1 MTAHLGPQSVQ
12 QLVIGLSTGHFPISI
27 VFSTIV
33 SVLTLSWGASR
44 AFFVERVLGQA
55 DPDPA
60 VTMVLLRVFPL
71 MVVVVVNSMVDWIAI
86 AGLIG
91 VWVFPAL
98 VINFATTYSVV
109 RTVTINV
116 EKNST
121 VLKASLYSLWLPSI
135 IGEHPKTFIISAIT
149 TLVTKL
155 LMLIVSVLYSLSGV
169 QLFIHPRP
177 FLLYCVDEWDQASA
191 GNLTLCTFSGEN
203 PTNTSCFDLNGN
215 DTITQ
220 KLRVCDGN
228 EWTLQI
234 SIFLTLMVTNS
245 LSLAASLQLNRIT
258 NYVTLYKVSKS
269 FLWHSVQQ
277 SFAKRRLPS
286 IFLFDN

>member
-12 QLVIGLSTGHFPISI
+12 QLVIGLCTGHFPISI

-44 AFFVERVLGQA
+44 AFFVERVLDQA

-71 MVVVVVNSMVDWIAI
+71 MVVVVVNSMVDWVAI

-135 IGEHPKTFIISAIT
+135 IGEHPKPQII
-149 TLVTKL
+149 
-155 LMLIVSVLYSLSGV
+155 LI
-169 QLFIHPRP
+169 
-177 FLLYCVDEWDQASA
+177 
-191 GNLTLCTFSGEN
+191 
-203 PTNTSCFDLNGN
+203 
-215 DTITQ
+215 
-220 KLRVCDGN
+220 
-228 EWTLQI
+228 
-234 SIFLTLMVTNS
+234 
-245 LSLAASLQLNRIT
+245 
-258 NYVTLYKVSKS
+258 
-269 FLWHSVQQ
+269 
-277 SFAKRRLPS
+277 
-286 IFLFDN
+286 

>member
-12 QLVIGLSTGHFPISI
+12 QLVIGLCTGHFPISI

-177 FLLYCVDEWDQASA
+177 FLLYCVDEWDQADV
-191 GNLTLCTFSGEN
+191 GNLTLCSFSGNN
-203 PTNTSCFDLNGN
+203 PNHTACFDSTE
-215 DTITQ
+215 DITQ
-220 KLRVCDGN
+220 KLRVCDDN

-234 SIFLTLMVTNS
+234 SIFFILMVTNS

-258 NYVTLYKVSKS
+258 NYVT
-269 FLWHSVQQ
+269 
-277 SFAKRRLPS
+277 
-286 IFLFDN
+286 

>member
-71 MVVVVVNSMVDWIAI
+71 MVVVVVNSMVDWVAI

-177 FLLYCVDEWDQASA
+177 FLLYCVNEWDQADV
-191 GNLTLCTFSGEN
+191 GNLTLCSFSGNN
-203 PTNTSCFDLNGN
+203 PNYTSCFNSTEN
-215 DTITQ
+215 ITQ

-228 EWTLQI
+228 EWTLRI
-234 SIFLTLMVTNS
+234 GIFFTLMVTNS

-258 NYVTLYKVSKS
+258 NYVTFYKVTKS

-277 SFAKRRLPS
+277 SFAKRRLRS
-286 IFLFDN
+286 KFLG

>member
-177 FLLYCVDEWDQASA
+177 FLLYCVDEWDQADV
-191 GNLTLCTFSGEN
+191 GNLTLCSFSGN
-203 PTNTSCFDLNGN
+203 YTSCFDSTEN
-215 DTITQ
+215 ITQ

-234 SIFLTLMVTNS
+234 SIFFTLMVTNS

-258 NYVTLYKVSKS
+258 NYVT
-269 FLWHSVQQ
+269 WHSVQH
-277 SFAKRRLPS
+277 SFATRRLPS
-286 IFLFDN
+286 KFFI

>member
-1 MTAHLGPQSVQ
+1 MTALLGPQSVQ
-12 QLVIGLSTGHFPISI
+12 QLVIGLCTGHFPISI

-203 PTNTSCFDLNGN
+203 PTNTPCFDWNGN

-234 SIFLTLMVTNS
+234 SIFLTLVVTNS
-245 LSLAASLQLNRIT
+245 LSLAASLQLNRIR
-258 NYVTLYKVSKS
+258 NYVTLYKVTKS

>member
-12 QLVIGLSTGHFPISI
+12 QLVIGLCTGHFPISI

-177 FLLYCVDEWDQASA
+177 FLLYCVDEWDQADV
-191 GNLTLCTFSGEN
+191 GNLTLCSFSGN
-203 PTNTSCFDLNGN
+203 YTSCFGSTEN
-215 DTITQ
+215 ITQ

-234 SIFLTLMVTNS
+234 SIFFTLVVTNS

-258 NYVTLYKVSKS
+258 SYVTLYKVSKS

-286 IFLFDN
+286 I

>member
-12 QLVIGLSTGHFPISI
+12 QLVIGLCTGHFPISI

-33 SVLTLSWGASR
+33 SVLSLSWGASR

-71 MVVVVVNSMVDWIAI
+71 MVVVVVNSMVDWVAI

-177 FLLYCVDEWDQASA
+177 FLLYCANEWDLADV
-191 GNLTLCTFSGEN
+191 GNLTLCSFSEN
-203 PTNTSCFDLNGN
+203 NPKYASCFNSTEN
-215 DTITQ
+215 ITQ

-234 SIFLTLMVTNS
+234 GIFLTLMITNS
-245 LSLAASLQLNRIT
+245 LSLAASIQLNRIT

-277 SFAKRRLPS
+277 SFAKRQLPS

>member
-12 QLVIGLSTGHFPISI
+12 QLVIGLCTGHFPISI

-135 IGEHPKTFIISAIT
+135 IGEHPKTFIVSAIT

-177 FLLYCVDEWDQASA
+177 FLLYCVDEWDQADV
-191 GNLTLCTFSGEN
+191 GNLTLCSFSGN
-203 PTNTSCFDLNGN
+203 YTSCFNSTEN
-215 DTITQ
+215 ITQ

-228 EWTLQI
+228 EWNLQI
-234 SIFLTLMVTNS
+234 GIFFTLMITNS

-258 NYVTLYKVSKS
+258 NYVTLYKVTKS

>member
-1 MTAHLGPQSVQ
+1 M
-12 QLVIGLSTGHFPISI
+12 IGLCTGHFPISI

-98 VINFATTYSVV
+98 VINFATTYSIV
-109 RTVTINV
+109 RNVTINV

-121 VLKASLYSLWLPSI
+121 VLKASFYSL
-135 IGEHPKTFIISAIT
+135 
-149 TLVTKL
+149 
-155 LMLIVSVLYSLSGV
+155 
-169 QLFIHPRP
+169 
-177 FLLYCVDEWDQASA
+177 
-191 GNLTLCTFSGEN
+191 
-203 PTNTSCFDLNGN
+203 
-215 DTITQ
+215 
-220 KLRVCDGN
+220 
-228 EWTLQI
+228 
-234 SIFLTLMVTNS
+234 
-245 LSLAASLQLNRIT
+245 
-258 NYVTLYKVSKS
+258 
-269 FLWHSVQQ
+269 
-277 SFAKRRLPS
+277 
-286 IFLFDN
+286 

>member
-12 QLVIGLSTGHFPISI
+12 QLVIGLCTGHFPYSI
-27 VFSTIV
+27 MFSTIV

-177 FLLYCVDEWDQASA
+177 FLLYCVDEWDQADV
-191 GNLTLCTFSGEN
+191 GNLTLCSFSGNN
-203 PTNTSCFDLNGN
+203 PQNYTSCFNSTGN
-215 DTITQ
+215 ITQ
-220 KLRVCDGN
+220 KLRVCDDN
-228 EWTLQI
+228 EWTLQFG
-234 SIFLTLMVTNS
+234 IFFTLVVTNS
-245 LSLAASLQLNRIT
+245 LSLAASIQLNRIT
-258 NYVTLYKVSKS
+258 NYVTLYKVTKS

-277 SFAKRRLPS
+277 SFAKRRLLREG
-286 IFLFDN
+286 FK

>member
-12 QLVIGLSTGHFPISI
+12 QLVIGLCTGHFPISI

-155 LMLIVSVLYSLSGV
+155 LMLLVSVLYSLSGV

-177 FLLYCVDEWDQASA
+177 FLLYCVDEWDQADV
-191 GNLTLCTFSGEN
+191 GNLTLCSFSGNN
-203 PTNTSCFDLNGN
+203 PQNYTSCFNSTGN
-215 DTITQ
+215 ITQ

-234 SIFLTLMVTNS
+234 SIFFTLVVTNS

>member
-12 QLVIGLSTGHFPISI
+12 QLVIGLCTGHFPTSI
-27 VFSTIV
+27 VISTIV

-71 MVVVVVNSMVDWIAI
+71 MVVVVVNSMVDWVAI

-135 IGEHPKTFIISAIT
+135 IGEHPKTFIVSAIT

-177 FLLYCVDEWDQASA
+177 FLLYCVDEWDQADV
-191 GNLTLCTFSGEN
+191 GNLTLCSFSGNN
-203 PTNTSCFDLNGN
+203 PNYTSCFNSTEN
-215 DTITQ
+215 ITQ
-220 KLRVCDGN
+220 KLCVCDGN
-228 EWTLQI
+228 EWNLQI
-234 SIFLTLMVTNS
+234 GIFFTLMVTNS
-245 LSLAASLQLNRIT
+245 LSLAS
-258 NYVTLYKVSKS
+258 
-269 FLWHSVQQ
+269 
-277 SFAKRRLPS
+277 
-286 IFLFDN
+286 

>member
-12 QLVIGLSTGHFPISI
+12 QLVIGLCTGHFPISI

-177 FLLYCVDEWDQASA
+177 FLLYCVDEWDQADV
-191 GNLTLCTFSGEN
+191 GNLTLCSFSGNN
-203 PTNTSCFDLNGN
+203 PQNYTSCFDSTGN
-215 DTITQ
+215 ITQ
-220 KLRVCDGN
+220 KLRVCDEN
-228 EWTLQI
+228 EWNLRIGIFFTLVI
-234 SIFLTLMVTNS
+234 TNS

-258 NYVTLYKVSKS
+258 NYVTLYKVTKS

-277 SFAKRRLPS
+277 SFAKRRFPS
-286 IFLFDN
+286 I